1 MHKIK
6 ICGITQERELDKLIE
21 LKVDYAGLVVF
32 FPKSRRNND
41 IGQAAKL
48 INYVKEKK
56 DSGSKEIL
64 LKTVAVMVSPDIGQ
78 ISAAEEAGFDILQIH
93 GELYEEVRKRSR
105 LPIWRAFNLS
115 SYENSSSLS
124 IGLKK
129 MVSDNKI
136 SGIVFDGAKY
146 GGGEAF
152 KWDVLKNIDI
162 NIRDK
167 LFILAGGLTSENVAK
182 AVETLN
188 PDILDVSSG
197 VEYDDKTIPG
207 KDLEKTE
214 RFVRA
219 VRDCMRR

>member
-1 MHKIK
+1 MQKIK

-21 LKVDYAGLVVF
+21 LKVDYAGFVVF

-56 DSGSKEIL
+56 YSGSKEIL

-78 ISAAEEAGFDILQIH
+78 LNGAEEAGFDILQIH

-136 SGIVFDGAKY
+136 SGIVFDGAGY

-152 KWDVLKNIDI
+152 KWDTLKNIDI

-182 AVETLN
+182 AVGTLN

>member
-1 MHKIK
+1 MQKIK
-6 ICGITQERELDKLIE
+6 ICGITQEREIDKLIE
-21 LKVDYAGLVVF
+21 LKVDYAGFVVF

-41 IGQAAKL
+41 IGQASRL
-48 INYVKEKK
+48 INYFKEKK
-56 DSGSKEIL
+56 ASVSEEIL

-78 ISAAEEAGFDILQIH
+78 LNAAEAAGFDILQIH

-129 MVSDNKI
+129 MVPDNKI
-136 SGIVFDGAKY
+136 SGIVFDGAGY

-152 KWDVLKNIDI
+152 KWDILKNIDI

-167 LFILAGGLTSENVAK
+167 LFILAGGLTFENVAK

-219 VRDCMRR
+219 VRDCIRR